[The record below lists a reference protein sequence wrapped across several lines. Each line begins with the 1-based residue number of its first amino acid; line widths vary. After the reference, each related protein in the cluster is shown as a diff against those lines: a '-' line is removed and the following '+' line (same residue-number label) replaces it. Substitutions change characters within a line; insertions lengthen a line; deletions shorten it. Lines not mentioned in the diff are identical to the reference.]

1 MDTMIMDT
9 LVGMRDG
16 IALDKGTV
24 LTTDFLDDNANT
36 IKAYLNFWL
45 LYPDCFL
52 DAIKPVKS
60 PISLYFYQR
69 IALRASIRY
78 RYHSLT
84 ATRATSKSFIALL
97 SMILRAIFLPGSK
110 LFTCADVKGTAIK
123 VTKQKLD
130 EILSWWP
137 LLANEIEKINTGTDY
152 IDIWFKNKSYF
163 TVVSMTSA
171 GRGNRANG
179 GVVEESATIDGTALQ
194 EIIIPMMNIDRK
206 DALGR
211 VVPGESNQQQTYIT
225 TAGSK
230 NCFMYQKLI
239 ELVTL
244 ECIEPDD
251 YFVWGMDY
259 RIPVYHGLL
268 SKKYLDEQ
276 RLSTTFSEESFARE
290 SMSIWT
296 GQSKDSWFNNKMLIR
311 SRNMLTYET
320 ESSLKLERNSEMF
333 YVVGVDVGRY
343 GANSVIIVLKV
354 EPRAKAWK
362 KKLVYI
368 EVIHGENFLFQ
379 VPKIKRVIKNF
390 NPREVVID
398 GNGLGAGLIDSM
410 VMDTYDPKTGEFF
423 PAYYVFNDPKYLP
436 KGYKNPPNKS
446 IPEDNILI
454 YNLKANA
461 SNDSEINSNCY
472 SQIMGG
478 MVDFLANER
487 IVKTKLLSTEFGRK
501 MTPYDRQAFL
511 YPYIMT
517 SRLMDELNNLKLKP
531 TGVQNQIKIERIS
544 KTIEKDRYSALAYAL
559 YRVKEYEDNAL
570 RKVKKHK
577 TLGNYVFSSN
587 RHK

>member
-1 MDTMIMDT
+1 
-9 LVGMRDG
+9 
-16 IALDKGTV
+16 
-24 LTTDFLDDNANT
+24 
-36 IKAYLNFWL
+36 
-45 LYPDCFL
+45 
-52 DAIKPVKS
+52 
-60 PISLYFYQR
+60 
-69 IALRASIRY
+69 
-78 RYHSLT
+78 
-84 ATRATSKSFIALL
+84 
-97 SMILRAIFLPGSK
+97 
-110 LFTCADVKGTAIK
+110 
-123 VTKQKLD
+123 
-130 EILSWWP
+130 
-137 LLANEIEKINTGTDY
+137 
-152 IDIWFKNKSYF
+152 
-163 TVVSMTSA
+163 
-171 GRGNRANG
+171 
-179 GVVEESATIDGTALQ
+179 
-194 EIIIPMMNIDRK
+194 
-206 DALGR
+206 
-211 VVPGESNQQQTYIT
+211 
-225 TAGSK
+225 
-230 NCFMYQKLI
+230 
-239 ELVTL
+239 
-244 ECIEPDD
+244 
-251 YFVWGMDY
+251 
-259 RIPVYHGLL
+259 
-268 SKKYLDEQ
+268 
-276 RLSTTFSEESFARE
+276 
-290 SMSIWT
+290 MSIWT

-320 ESSLKLERNSEMF
+320 ESSLQLNRNSEMF

-343 GANSVIIVLKV
+343 GANSVIVVLKV

-390 NPREVVID
+390 NPREIVID

-559 YRVKEYEDNAL
+559 YRVKEYEDSAL

-587 RHK
+587 RRK